1 MLRMR
6 RRLMHG
12 CLMHAL
18 PSAVGCGS
26 VTIAVAA
33 HVRARLV
40 GPRIVAIK
48 PALALISTIGGVV
61 VLVAESAL
69 IV

>member
-1 MLRMR
+1 M
-6 RRLMHG
+6 RLMHS

-33 HVRARLV
+33 HVERGWLARELLRSN
-40 GPRIVAIK
+40 P
-48 PALALISTIGGVV
+48 PLALTSHDRRRFV